1 MKKIILAW
9 IEQHLEFDSEMEY
22 AVFYQDL
29 KDGKRKFRIISTE
42 KLSDGKFK
50 VHLMKQYNNNNFPE
64 GGESGD
70 I

>member
-1 MKKIILAW
+1 M
-9 IEQHLEFDSEMEY
+9 EFDSEMEY

-29 KDGKRKFRIISTE
+29 KDGKRKFWIISTE

>member
-1 MKKIILAW
+1 MKKIISAW

-29 KDGKRKFRIISTE
+29 KNGKRKFRVISTE
-42 KLSDGKFK
+42 KLPDGKIK

-64 GGESGD
+64 GGASE
-70 I
+70 